1 MVMQFSQPT
10 RRRENIVA
18 FPSAVLNRKPSL
30 PRERGALTTE
40 LVVAI
45 AILGLTLI
53 PLSFGYLQ
61 EAQLCRIYYHE
72 AVAMEIVDGEME
84 ILAAGAWRAFN
95 EGQHDYR
102 VRAEAAKNLPA
113 GRWLLTRTDKLV
125 RLEWRP
131 DKPGSGRPI
140 TREWRIR

>member
-1 MVMQFSQPT
+1 MVMHILPPA
-10 RRRENIVA
+10 RAREYHA
-18 FPSAVLNRKPSL
+18 ALPSADLHREKGS
-30 PRERGALTTE
+30 PRERGALSTE
-40 LVVAI
+40 LVVAM
-45 AILGLTLI
+45 AILGLALI

-84 ILAAGAWRAFN
+84 ILAAGEWRTFN

-102 VRAEAAKNLPA
+102 VRAEAAQNLPA
-113 GRWLLTRTDKLV
+113 GRWLLNRTDKLV

-131 DKPGSGRPI
+131 EKPGNGRPI